1 MAKDFYD
8 VLGVSRSASDSEIKS
23 AYRKLA
29 KQYHPDKNAGNEQA
43 AEKFKEIGEA
53 YATLGDPE
61 KRKMYDQFGAA
72 GAGGFG
78 GSGFGGTGFDPSDF
92 AGFGG
97 AGFGG
102 SGFGGAGFG
111 GGNFQD
117 IFSQMFSGGGAGG
130 GFGGSPFGGTGF
142 GGGAPSAVNAELTIS
157 VLDGYNGVVKTIN
170 LEGKRLD
177 ITIPAGTR
185 DGGKL
190 RLTGQ
195 GHGGADVVLTI
206 RHEAGD
212 YSSDGDDLTQ
222 KLNVPA
228 PVAALGGEWGV
239 TLPDG
244 RKVKVNIPAGS
255 SSGAKLRLRGQGW
268 TKKSG
273 GRGDLYVRLSL
284 TVPKTLTPE
293 QRELYERL
301 RGQE

>member
-61 KRKMYDQFGAA
+61 KRKMYDQFGQA
-72 GAGGFG
+72 GAGF
-78 GSGFGGTGFDPSDF
+78 SGAGAGFDPSDF

-102 SGFGGAGFG
+102 SGFGGTQFS
-111 GGNFQD
+111 D
-117 IFSQMFSGGGAGG
+117 IFSQMFGGAAAGG
-130 GFGGSPFGGTGF
+130 GFGGTGF
-142 GGGAPSAVNAELTIS
+142 GGAGFGGASAPSAVNAELS
-157 VLDGYNGVVKTIN
+157 VSILEAYNGTEKIITLDGKKLN
-170 LEGKRLD
+170 

-190 RLTGQ
+190 RLAGQ
-195 GHGGADVVLTI
+195 GRGGADVLLSI
-206 RHEAGD
+206 RHESGD

-222 KLNVPA
+222 KLKVPA
-228 PVAALGGEWGV
+228 PIAALGGEWLV
-239 TLPDG
+239 VLPNG
-244 RKVKVNIPAGS
+244 SKVKVNIPAGS

-268 TKKSG
+268 PKKSG
-273 GRGDLYVRLSL
+273 GRGDFYVRLSL
-284 TVPKTLTPE
+284 TVPKQLSEE
-293 QRELYERL
+293 QKALYERL
-301 RGQE
+301 RNLV

>member
-8 VLGVSRSASDSEIKS
+8 VLGISRSASDSEIKS

-29 KQYHPDKNAGNEQA
+29 KQYHPDKNADNDQA

-53 YATLGDPE
+53 YATLSDPE

-78 GSGFGGTGFDPSDF
+78 GAGAGFDPSDF

-97 AGFGG
+97 SGFGGSGFGGSGFGGADFQDIFSQVFRGAGGGFGG

-111 GGNFQD
+111 G
-117 IFSQMFSGGGAGG
+117 S
-130 GFGGSPFGGTGF
+130 
-142 GGGAPSAVNAELTIS
+142 APSAVNAELTIP
-157 VLDGYNGVVKTIN
+157 VLDGYNGAVKTIN

-195 GHGGADVVLTI
+195 GRGGADVLLTI

-222 KLNVPA
+222 KLNIPA
-228 PVAALGGEWGV
+228 PVAALGGEWDV

-301 RGQE
+301 REQE